1 MAERRFLVLKFEI
14 DQDQNLSD
22 DEIHDMGERIVA
34 DLFTVEPVTF
44 AGTDILTGRQWG
56 SSVGRLV

>member
-44 AGTDILTGRQWG
+44 AGTDILTEKE
-56 SSVGRLV
+56 